1 MEIVHTSSK
10 ALKKKEVGLEELILL
25 KAELKEKILNQ
36 EQLIIS
42 STRKLVSVASLTSY
56 VFGSFQKKLNLV
68 DGFLIGYKIIRSIM
82 RFFRSRK

>member
-10 ALKKKEVGLEELILL
+10 TLKKKEIGIEQLLVL

-36 EQLIIS
+36 EQLIIY

-56 VFGSFQKKLNLV
+56 VFGSVKKKFNLV